1 MKVKFQYGLA
11 GYTGKADGLVYCF
24 DRTSGIVYARKK
36 VYPRLTKENA
46 RIGNISHNLFSLK
59 PANEYKDDLRLYL
72 MSYNGLR
79 ENSSHPLRSWVNL
92 YLRLMTNMAKRNP
105 DIDLKT
111 ITRQQIYQENLPCIS
126 VKNAVEAGILPPVKG
141 YERMTA
147 LI

>member
-36 VYPRLTKENA
+36 VYPRLTEENA
-46 RIGNISHNLFSLK
+46 RIGTISHNLFALK
-59 PANEYKDDLRLYL
+59 PA
-72 MSYNGLR
+72 NGLR
-79 ENSSHPLRSWVNL
+79 ENSSRPLRSWVNL
-92 YLRLMTNMAKRNP
+92 YLRLMANMAKLYP

-111 ITRQQIYQENLPCIS
+111 ITRQQIYQDNLPCIS